1 MTMDEIQSEVKKMED
16 ESKALKTELYRL
28 CWFMRGS
35 ISIEQAH
42 MLDFQDREIIG
53 EIIKGNLE
61 TTKESGLNFF

>member
-42 MLDFQDREIIG
+42 LLDFQDREIIG

>member
-1 MTMDEIQSEVKKMED
+1 MED